1 MDTSVQSDFPRVLE
15 TLDPALRLTV
25 EHLLADTV
33 KRPCYRDLCRENQAA
48 PDAVYRLIDGLTD
61 QLRAKDKL
69 IEVQS
74 RTIDRLRFQ
83 LVELVKE
90 FAIRDGREGLQ

>member
-1 MDTSVQSDFPRVLE
+1 MDTCVHIESAAVSD

-33 KRPCYRDLCRENQAA
+33 KRSCYRDLCRDNQAT
-48 PDAVYRLIDGLTD
+48 PDAVYRLIDGLTHEIK
-61 QLRAKDKL
+61 AKEEL
-69 IEVQS
+69 IKTQS
-74 RTIDRLRFQ
+74 RIIERLRFQ

-90 FAIRDGREGLQ
+90 CTVRDDRPGLQ